1 MCFGRNKMQ
10 MMFCDKSNPSA
21 PLPSAALIM
30 RMCSVAQLT
39 MDAACTRSVGGIIHQ
54 VGQVAEAKDCNCIQ
68 PQTSARCA
76 RGRRTGGRFFAPVTT
91 NNTSTEMVKYA
102 GQQRQDDERKKQGPV
117 SERGAF
123 TDPRDSGNVSD
134 CSLGDASD
142 AMDTFMKN
150 VQVLLDAAHYIE
162 SVDKN
167 SGKCEHGYAST
178 YPANDLAHP
187 QKHRKFNKNRKLDNI
202 HNRSAHN
209 ELEKNR
215 RAHLRLCLERLKSL
229 IPLGPDCS
237 RHTTL
242 GLLNKAKVHIKKLEE
257 VDRKSQH
264 QLDTLE
270 REQRYLQRQLAQ
282 LQTLGER
289 DRVRMDSV
297 GSPTD
302 SDRSESDR
310 EEIEVDVECTD
321 FSLGEMDSVSS
332 GGASDL
338 DDQSSRQSSASD
350 EGYSTCS
357 LKVAFSA

>member
-1 MCFGRNKMQ
+1 
-10 MMFCDKSNPSA
+10 
-21 PLPSAALIM
+21 
-30 RMCSVAQLT
+30 
-39 MDAACTRSVGGIIHQ
+39 MDAACTRLVGGIIHQ
-54 VGQVAEAKDCNCIQ
+54 VGQVAEAKDCNSIQ
-68 PQTSARCA
+68 PQSSAQCTRGRQA
-76 RGRRTGGRFFAPVTT
+76 RGLAFVPVDRKK
-91 NNTSTEMVKYA
+91 SSVEMVKCS
-102 GQQRQDDERKKQGPV
+102 GQQQRDEERNNRQFV
-117 SERGAF
+117 SDERGAF
-123 TDPRDSGNVSD
+123 TDPRDSGDVSD

-142 AMDTFMKN
+142 VKCSAMDTFMKN
-150 VQVLLDAAHYIE
+150 VQVLLDAANYIDN
-162 SVDKN
+162 VDKS

-178 YPANDLAHP
+178 YPANELAHP

-242 GLLNKAKVHIKKLEE
+242 GLLNKAKAHIKKLEE
-257 VDRKSQH
+257 VDRRSQH

-282 LQTLGER
+282 LQTHGER
-289 DRVRMDSV
+289 DRVRTDSL
-297 GSPTD
+297 GSPID
-302 SDRSESDR
+302 SDRFESDR

-321 FSLGEMDSVSS
+321 FSQGEMDSVSS

-338 DDQSSRQSSASD
+338 DDQSSRQSSISD
-350 EGYSTCS
+350 EGYSTGS
-357 LKVAFSA
+357 LKAAFSV